1 MEELFVYRVYGNVD
15 PQAVKL
21 PEIEGLRELWD
32 ATQERIRYLALR
44 KEYEDGFI
52 TKLPPKPTADVA
64 KLREQYPR
72 AEAYIYAMIWADV
85 THPKKA
91 ALGKQAME
99 RIIAG
104 EDPFT
109 VLDEMTIAWAAF
121 RVAQMEG

>member
-1 MEELFVYRVYGNVD
+1 MEELYVYRVYGNVD

-44 KEYEDGFI
+44 KEYEEGFI

-64 KLREQYPR
+64 GLRAQYPR
-72 AEAYIYAMIWADV
+72 ADAYIYAMTWADV

-99 RIIAG
+99 RIAAG
-104 EDPFT
+104 ENHIK
-109 VLDEMTIAWAAF
+109 TITDMQADWDAF
-121 RVAQMEG
+121 QVAQMEG

>member
-21 PEIEGLRELWD
+21 PEIEWLRELLD
-32 ATQERIRYLALR
+32 ATQEQIRYLALQ
-44 KEYEDGFI
+44 KEYEEGFI
-52 TKLPPKPTADVA
+52 TELPQKPTADVA
-64 KLREQYPR
+64 RLRAQYPR
-72 AEAYIYAMIWADV
+72 ADAYIYAMTWADV

-99 RIIAG
+99 RIVAG

-109 VLDEMTIAWAAF
+109 VLDEMTKAWAAF
-121 RVAQMEG
+121 RVAQMED